1 MKEEI
6 KDPWCDPENPR
17 IVSFEN
23 VSAAAFR
30 IRDGIVR
37 SPCDVSKLFLAESQ
51 DLLPYQVEVWSKT
64 RLGFNKHLQN

>member
-51 DLLPYQVEVWSKT
+51 DLLPY
-64 RLGFNKHLQN
+64 